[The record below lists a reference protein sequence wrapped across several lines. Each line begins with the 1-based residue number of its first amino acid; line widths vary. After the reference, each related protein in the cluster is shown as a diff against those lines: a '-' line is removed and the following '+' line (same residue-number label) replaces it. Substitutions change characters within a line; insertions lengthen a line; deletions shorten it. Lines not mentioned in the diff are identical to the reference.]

1 MLVPPSSCLARRCAL
16 CCARIDIPLPGPQTP
31 FDTINASSSPRRG
44 ESVTSLEPRT
54 ATPAQDRAAP
64 RAYPDVRHWIGGQAV
79 AGSTRFQD
87 VVNPS
92 TGAVI
97 SRVPL
102 GGTAEVEQ
110 AVAAARAAFP
120 AWAGTPIKER
130 VQVFYRYKTLLERH
144 LVELGALVTEEHGKI
159 RSEAEAEVLKAIELT
174 EFACSLPQIAVG
186 EVMEVSRG
194 VECRLERHPLGVV
207 AAICPFNFPSM
218 VPHWSVPNA
227 IALGNAFILKP
238 SEQVPLSAGRIAE
251 LLREAGL
258 PDGIFNIVHGGREAA
273 EAILDH
279 PGIEA
284 VSFVGSTPVAKEV
297 YRRGSAALKRVLA
310 LGGAKNHV
318 IVMPDA
324 DPDMAS
330 GGVLAA
336 MSGCTGQ
343 RCMAAS
349 VMVAVSATDH
359 IVDRL
364 AAQARTMVVG
374 RDVGPVITPQAKA
387 RIERAIA
394 EAEQAGATVLVD
406 GRNAVVPG
414 REGGFWVGPT
424 VIDGVR
430 PDMRVAQEE
439 IFGPVLAIVR
449 TGDLE
454 EALAVENA
462 SPFGNAA
469 SVFTESGGTAR
480 RTMER
485 ASAGMVG
492 VNVGVP
498 VPREPF
504 PFGGWNDSKFGVG
517 DITGRGSIEFW
528 TKAKKITTKWNSEA
542 GTNWMSK

>member
-1 MLVPPSSCLARRCAL
+1 M
-16 CCARIDIPLPGPQTP
+16 
-31 FDTINASSSPRRG
+31 
-44 ESVTSLEPRT
+44 TSLDTRSAAHPQELG
-54 ATPAQDRAAP
+54 AARAH
-64 RAYPDVRHWIGGQAV
+64 PDVRHWIGGEAV
-79 AGSTRFQD
+79 AGGAR
-87 VVNPS
+87 VLEVLNPS

-102 GGTAEVEQ
+102 GGAAEVDQ
-110 AVAAARAAFP
+110 AVAAARRAFP
-120 AWAGTPIKER
+120 AWSATPIKER
-130 VQVFYRYKTLLERH
+130 VQVFYRYKALLERH
-144 LVELGALVTEEHGKI
+144 LTELGALITEEHGKVKG
-159 RSEAEAEVLKAIELT
+159 EAEAEILKAIELT

-207 AAICPFNFPSM
+207 ASINPFNFPSM
-218 VPHWSVPNA
+218 VPHWSFPNA
-227 IALGNAFILKP
+227 VALGNTFVLKP
-238 SEQVPLSAGRIAE
+238 SEQVPLSAGRLAE

-258 PDGIFNIVHGGREAA
+258 PDGVFNVVHGGREAA

-284 VSFVGSTPVAKEV
+284 VTFVGSTPVAKAV

-324 DPDMAS
+324 DPEMAA

-349 VMVAVSATDH
+349 VMVAVSETDH
-359 IVDRL
+359 IVERL

-374 RDVGPVITPQAKA
+374 RDVGPVITPEARE
-387 RIERAIA
+387 RIEWAIA
-394 EAEQAGATVLVD
+394 EAEAAGAKVLVD

-414 REGGFWVGPT
+414 REGGFYVGPT
-424 VIDGVR
+424 VIDHVR
-430 PDMRVAQEE
+430 PDMRIAREE
-439 IFGPVLAIVR
+439 VFGPVLAIVR
-449 TGDLE
+449 ARDLD

-462 SPFGNAA
+462 SPYGNAA
-469 SVFTESGGTAR
+469 SIFTESGGVAR
-480 RTMER
+480 RTMEQ

-504 PFGGWNDSKFGVG
+504 PFGGWNESKFGVG

-528 TKAKKITTKWNSEA
+528 TKAKKITTKWNREA